1 MKQEEALRA
10 CQFGVIGFFFFAAL
24 VVFGETVRI
33 NRVGGLKCRYT
44 QSGGKRERE
53 SES

>member
-1 MKQEEALRA
+1 M
-10 CQFGVIGFFFFAAL
+10 FFFAAL
-24 VVFGETVRI
+24 VVFGETAVRI